1 MPRLKNRKIFLY
13 IFLLLFIG
21 TINNK
26 NLDNSL
32 AMNISEIVVTGLEK
46 KDSLDLVNN
55 LKFLEVKNLFFLK
68 PNEIKKIV
76 EDNNL
81 VEGYKVFKEYPSR
94 LIIEIKK
101 TDFLAQTR
109 RDGHFFF
116 LGSNGAF
123 IKTSSKQKNI
133 PFIFG
138 DFKNSNFFE
147 LKRIIDDST
156 FKFNEIKN
164 LFFFKSGRW
173 DIETNSEILIKLPK
187 KNLKKSLE
195 LAMDLLEKDKKKMIK
210 KIDLRQNNQ
219 IIINGS

>member
-26 NLDNSL
+26 NLDKSV

-81 VEGYKVFKEYPSR
+81 VERYKIFKEYPTR

-109 RDGHFFF
+109 RDGNFFF
-116 LGSNGAF
+116 LGSNGTF
-123 IKTSSKQKNI
+123 IKTSTKQKDI

-147 LKRIIDDST
+147 LKRIVDGTT

-173 DIETNSEILIKLPK
+173 DIETSEGLIIRLPKDNLEEAIKLLISFLDQS
-187 KNLKKSLE
+187 NE
-195 LAMDLLEKDKKKMIK
+195 NINT
-210 KIDLRQNNQ
+210 IDLRQKNQ
-219 IIINGS
+219 IVIDEK

>member
-68 PNEIKKIV
+68 QNEIKKIV
-76 EDNNL
+76 ENNNL
-81 VEGYKVFKEYPSR
+81 VEKYKVFKEYPTR

-109 RDGHFFF
+109 RDGNFFF
-116 LGSNGAF
+116 LGSNGTF
-123 IKTSSKQKNI
+123 IKTSTKQKDI

-147 LKRIIDDST
+147 LKRIVDDTT

-173 DIETNSEILIKLPK
+173 DIETSEGLIIRLPKDNLEEAIKLLISFLDQS
-187 KNLKKSLE
+187 NE
-195 LAMDLLEKDKKKMIK
+195 NINT
-210 KIDLRQNNQ
+210 IDLRQKNQ
-219 IIINGS
+219 IVIDEK